1 MRRGGG
7 EEGGGGGGDDDDDDV
22 GDDDD
27 DDDEDAYISTWP
39 MPVIKP
45 LACHALNCEHQ
56 RKQ

>member
-7 EEGGGGGGDDDDDDV
+7 EGGGGGGGGDDDD
-22 GDDDD
+22 G
-27 DDDEDAYISTWP
+27 DEDAYISTSL